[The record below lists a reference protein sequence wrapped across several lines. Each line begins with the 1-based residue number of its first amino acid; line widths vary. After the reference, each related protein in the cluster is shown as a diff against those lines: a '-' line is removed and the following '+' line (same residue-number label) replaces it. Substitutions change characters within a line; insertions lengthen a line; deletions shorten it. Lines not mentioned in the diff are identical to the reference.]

1 MKIKY
6 LLIVYLFPLFC
17 QGQVV
22 KNYNQKANDV
32 NVNLT
37 DGTLNISP
45 IADNAVRIKY
55 YRNVEAKVPE
65 LNFTSKKNC

>member
-6 LLIVYLFPLFC
+6 LLIGYLFPLLC

-22 KNYNQKANDV
+22 KNYSQTANDV
-32 NVNLT
+32 NVNFT

-55 YRNVEAKVPE
+55 YRNVEAK
-65 LNFTSKKNC
+65 